1 MNPFL
6 KYYNSHKDESA
17 ILFGSGPTIK
27 EYKNIN
33 KDILKVGLN
42 EQIFLGLDL
51 DYWFMGDSNPQ
62 YPPKFFEHFKSYDE
76 YKPALGKFIRIC
88 RWDEDNMISVEGF
101 GEVHRNGQLPLGMKN
116 GTYYEAHEGGN
127 PNECL
132 FKEDISEGS
141 MSCVASISFE
151 ALQFMLYTG
160 VTKIYLVG
168 HDCDYTEGTFTG
180 TPTGRW
186 HDAGYYIHKYW
197 KVVKEWVEVHYPEV
211 EIYSINPVGLSIFP
225 TIIEEEIA

>member
-1 MNPFL
+1 
-6 KYYNSHKDESA
+6 
-17 ILFGSGPTIK
+17 
-27 EYKNIN
+27 
-33 KDILKVGLN
+33 
-42 EQIFLGLDL
+42 
-51 DYWFMGDSNPQ
+51 
-62 YPPKFFEHFKSYDE
+62 
-76 YKPALGKFIRIC
+76 
-88 RWDEDNMISVEGF
+88 
-101 GEVHRNGQLPLGMKN
+101 
-116 GTYYEAHEGGN
+116 
-127 PNECL
+127 
-132 FKEDISEGS
+132 

-225 TIIEEEIA
+225 TIIEEEIV